1 MVLSATIS
9 STHVETGIRI
19 DAGSLASTT
28 TQLTVFLTTEHVI
41 AHNDP
46 TDENAED
53 GQLVLND
60 PKHGNLIYSMP
71 LPLSASGNSSLIISA
86 ADLIEG
92 VDYTVALE
100 VVGTDAAEE
109 GIVQLENVRYVAP
122 PTITDEVFT
131 VQVGDQAL
139 FIGIANENPAVD
151 GFKIYIN
158 GKFTDAPTKFA
169 YKTVIKTVDN
179 DSGRYLLANASA
191 GRIDG
196 IGLVN
201 DNTYEVSYRKYST
214 SSGSKL
220 YSAMSATFS
229 ASPTAVAANPPQ
241 DLSIVV
247 GKALIDGGYS
257 AVPTDQTFVTVFQEG
272 VPAENYP
279 FTSYIFE
286 ITNSGTT
293 FYALKNVDTGAG
305 GEALVA
311 DLQDPSKNYVLF
323 NDSAFTYY
331 DAFNSLNGTV
341 FGNFVDFNTVVL
353 DGQTITC
360 TIYSRNESGTSN
372 GTLSN
377 SFTTSGLPAQVTV
390 FSTAT
395 GEANV
400 SEVDMNNKV
409 RVTFTPPDANGSAI
423 TGYTFKIAGGNLSVP
438 SYFTKANADLTTDG
452 TDRYIDFTTAYDN
465 GVSESLEN
473 GLSYTVTI
481 TAINANGDSTES
493 ATSDAF
499 IPSTKPSAPTGLVG
513 TPEQLAISILNSG
526 EIKLD
531 WNNDNNQV
539 LYNTV
544 TNGSAI
550 TAYVLQVYEDGVGQ
564 VGGNIT
570 VDDTI
575 NTYTVGSLVN
585 GRVYTISLTAVNA
598 NGQSTATVSNQMT
611 PSAFPTFT
619 QNSTAKLTAGLRN
632 TYIGLIGGNVQYF
645 QINIDTID
653 DDIDDGGYAI
663 THYRIDVES
672 SDGNADSTRSVTVEA
687 ANIANTQTFS
697 LENTRLTI
705 TDDIYTYTVK
715 VYPYNNVYSANNSS
729 TSAPIHFTT
738 TILDLVGGVTVAL
751 DGVDTQTLNFAWSIY
766 AFDSIDQYT
775 EGTTFDV
782 ALFAS
787 IPTLQPDG
795 YTISYSAFT
804 QQSTSTINIVSGTTD
819 YTKQYADLE
828 YGWKYM
834 LQVTVNSQQYGADT
848 NSNLP
853 AVTSPDASESA
864 EGVPN
869 DKPTITVNEGTGVL
883 TIVANGTHVSEVLV
897 LSTNNDRTAVE
908 SYLTAVRSEAT
919 ASLGNVGVSNGLIAF
934 NNYMDNANT
943 IAYVAS
949 VNINGNLGGD
959 KNHLTIVENAKGVTL
974 ELNGTPLGLS
984 KP

>member
-100 VVGTDAAEE
+100 VVGTNSEEE

-139 FIGIANENPAVD
+139 FIGIANENQAVD

-158 GKFTDAPTKFA
+158 GKFSDAPTKFA

-196 IGLVN
+196 IGLIN

-220 YSAMSATFS
+220 YSAMSATLA
-229 ASPTAVAANPPQ
+229 ASPEAVAANPPQ

-257 AVPTDQTFVTVFQEG
+257 AGPTDQTFVTVFQEG

-293 FYALKNVDTGAG
+293 IYALKNVDTGAG

-311 DLQDPSKNYVLF
+311 DLQDPTKNYVLF
-323 NDSAFTYY
+323 DDSTFTYY

-341 FGNFVDFNTVVL
+341 SGNVVDFNTVVL

-377 SFTTSGLPAQVTV
+377 SFTTSGLPDQVSV

-423 TGYTFKIAGGNLSVP
+423 TGYKFKIAGGNISVP
-438 SYFTKANADLTTDG
+438 SYFTKVNADLTTDG
-452 TDRYIDFTTAYDN
+452 ADRYIDFTTAYDN
-465 GVSESLEN
+465 DVSESLEN

-493 ATSDAF
+493 GTSDAF

-513 TPEQLAISILNSG
+513 TPEPFAISILNSG

-550 TAYVLQVYEDGVGQ
+550 TEYVLQVYEDGVGQ
-564 VGGNIT
+564 VGANIT
-570 VDDTI
+570 VDDSI
-575 NTYTVGSLVN
+575 NTYTVDSLVN

-598 NGQSTATVSNQMT
+598 NGESTATVSNQMT
-611 PSAFPTFT
+611 PSAYPTFT

-632 TYIGLIGGNVQYF
+632 TYIGLIEGNVQYF

-653 DDIDDGGYAI
+653 DDIYDGGYAI

-672 SDGNADSTRSVTVEA
+672 SDENPDSTKTVTVA
-687 ANIANTQTFS
+687 AADIANTQTFN
-697 LENTRLTI
+697 LTNAITI
-705 TDDIYTYTVK
+705 TDDIYTYNVK

-751 DGVDTQTLNFAWSIY
+751 DGVDTQTLNFTWSIY
-766 AFDSIDQYT
+766 DFASIDQYT

-795 YTISYSAFT
+795 HTITYGAFT

-819 YTKQYADLE
+819 YTKQYTDLE
-828 YGWKYM
+828 YGWKYK

-848 NSNLP
+848 NSDLP

-869 DKPTITVNEGTGVL
+869 DKPTIAVDEGTGAL
-883 TIVANGTHVSEVLV
+883 TIVANGTYVSEVLV

-908 SYLTAVRSEAT
+908 SYLTAARSAAT
-919 ASLGNVGVSNGLIAF
+919 ASGSVTGVSDGRITF
-934 NNYMDNANT
+934 NNYMDGT
-943 IAYVAS
+943 TKTAYVTS
-949 VNINGNLGGD
+949 VTVTNLGVGN
-959 KNHLTIVENAKGVTL
+959 NHLTIVENAKGVTL
-974 ELNGTPLGLS
+974 ELNGTPLGLTQ
-984 KP
+984 